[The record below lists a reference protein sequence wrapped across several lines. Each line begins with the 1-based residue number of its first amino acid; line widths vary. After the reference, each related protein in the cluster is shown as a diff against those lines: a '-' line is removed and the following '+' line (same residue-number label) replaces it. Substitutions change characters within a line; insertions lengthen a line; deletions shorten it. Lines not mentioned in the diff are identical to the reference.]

1 MYAFESSGSRKSLH
15 AMTIGAFI
23 GARVVIAT
31 EGKTLSIF
39 GMPLASAQLLML
51 LHVGVWALL
60 VGILAFKRRGLDAKE
75 KEMAA

>member
-1 MYAFESSGSRKSLH
+1 M
-15 AMTIGAFI
+15 
-23 GARVVIAT
+23 IAT
-31 EGKTLSIF
+31 EGMDLSIF

-60 VGILAFKRRGLDAKE
+60 VGILAFKRRALDTKE